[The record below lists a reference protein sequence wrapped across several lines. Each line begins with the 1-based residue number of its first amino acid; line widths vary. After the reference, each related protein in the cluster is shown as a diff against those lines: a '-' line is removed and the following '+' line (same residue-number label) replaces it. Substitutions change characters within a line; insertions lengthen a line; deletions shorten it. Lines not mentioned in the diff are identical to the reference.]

1 VLEKIESKFT
11 EVDQTLKKFKD
22 KQSTFGDGMAE
33 KIDTMM
39 MTVQNV
45 GKQCSL

>member
-1 VLEKIESKFT
+1 VLEKIDSKFT
-11 EVDQTLKKFKD
+11 EVDQTLEKFKD
-22 KQSTFGDGMAE
+22 KQSTFGDGMGE

-45 GKQCSL
+45 SSQY

>member
-1 VLEKIESKFT
+1 VLEKIDSKFT
-11 EVDQTLKKFKD
+11 EVDHTLEKFKD

-45 GKQCSL
+45 SNQY